1 MLQVEAILV
10 NIFGGIVDCGMVA
23 RGIQAAYEKL
33 KIAVPLIVRLE
44 GIIML
49 FSIREH
55 SVSSLMFI

>member
-1 MLQVEAILV
+1 M